1 MENYTQQQTNI
12 NARMEQFR
20 REAEQSRLARLAR
33 GSHRQNGN
41 GLKRTFL
48 WSGLFK
54 QHSADTGIPSQHPP
68 SISARLPLTE
78 EC

>member
-1 MENYTQQQTNI
+1 MVENYTQQETNV

-33 GSHRQNGN
+33 GSHQNGN
-41 GLKRTFL
+41 GSKRTFSWL
-48 WSGLFK
+48 GLLT
-54 QHSADTGIPSQHPP
+54 QHSADTDIPTQHTP